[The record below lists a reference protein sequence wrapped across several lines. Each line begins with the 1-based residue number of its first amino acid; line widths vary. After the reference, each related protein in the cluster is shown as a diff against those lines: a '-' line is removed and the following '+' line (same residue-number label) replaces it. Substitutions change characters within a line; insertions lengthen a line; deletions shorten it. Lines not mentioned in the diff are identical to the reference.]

1 MLFQKWLSIK
11 SLQPTCTFQDLQLNT
26 ISNIFTQLMFDQ
38 QPITTIHQQYDT
50 SNIISKLKNNLTEQ
64 TMLKAEELAQTY
76 IQKVIDEKNKLFK
89 TKEKLENQTVF
100 DNIVKA
106 IENRIN
112 NMIQRAEYDTKQK
125 LKLMFDEAN
134 Q

>member
-1 MLFQKWLSIK
+1 
-11 SLQPTCTFQDLQLNT
+11 
-26 ISNIFTQLMFDQ
+26 MFDQ

-50 SNIISKLKNNLTEQ
+50 SKIISKLKNNLTEQ
-64 TMLKAEELAQTY
+64 KILKAEELAQTY

>member
-1 MLFQKWLSIK
+1 
-11 SLQPTCTFQDLQLNT
+11 
-26 ISNIFTQLMFDQ
+26 MFDQ